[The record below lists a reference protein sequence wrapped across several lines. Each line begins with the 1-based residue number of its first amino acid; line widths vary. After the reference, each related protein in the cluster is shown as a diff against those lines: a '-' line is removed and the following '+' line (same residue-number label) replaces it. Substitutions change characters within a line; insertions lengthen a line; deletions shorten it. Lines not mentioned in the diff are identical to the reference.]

1 MVNFRFHLVS
11 ITAVFLALA
20 LGIVM
25 GATVIDR
32 QTVDLLNTRLKS
44 VESRLT
50 STDNDNRQLH
60 QQVDNLTK
68 NAKDATRLA
77 VSGRLDAVP
86 VLIVAMRG
94 INADPVNELRKSLA
108 DAGAVQEG
116 VVWLTGKFKLDQPAD
131 QAALSRILTSCP
143 GVGAPDELRTCALNG
158 LASGWMQP
166 SPTDV
171 APLAAQLKNA
181 GFLTYDPPTGGA
193 VTLDTVP
200 LRNTRVIVVSSSDAP
215 PDAPNTLVA
224 IPFAS
229 KLAQAASPVPRVVA
243 ADIGKDA
250 TKDTPAARAAFV
262 GPLRTSADTSGRIS
276 TVDNLEDVIGYGRV
290 ATIWALAEL
299 DGTTTG
305 TKNRVGHYG
314 VGPGSDR
321 FLPDL
326 PS

>member
-32 QTVDLLNTRLKS
+32 QTVDLLNARLKG

-50 STDNDNRQLH
+50 NTDSDNRQLH
-60 QQVDNLTK
+60 QQVDALTK
-68 NAKDATRLA
+68 NAKDAARLA

-94 INADPVNELRKSLA
+94 INADPVNELRKSLT

-116 VVWLTGKFKLDQPAD
+116 VVWLSGKFKLDQPAD
-131 QAALSRILTSCP
+131 QATMSRIVTSCP
-143 GVGAPDELRTCALNG
+143 GVGAPDELRTCALSG
-158 LASGWMQP
+158 LATGWMQP
-166 SPTDV
+166 APTDV
-171 APLAAQLKNA
+171 ATLATQLKNA

-193 VTLDTVP
+193 VTLDAVP
-200 LRNTRVIVVSSSDAP
+200 LHNTRVIVVSSSDVL
-215 PDAPNTLVA
+215 PDAPNTQVA
-224 IPFAS
+224 IPFTS
-229 KLAQAASPVPRVVA
+229 MLAKAATVPRVVA

-250 TKDTPAARAAFV
+250 TKDLPAARDAFV
-262 GPLRTSADTSGRIS
+262 GPLRSSSDTSARIS
-276 TVDNLEDVIGYGRV
+276 TVNNLDDVIGYGRV

-299 DGTTTG
+299 DGTRTG

-314 VGPGSDR
+314 VGPGTDR